1 MTTKPPTPLEF
12 AQQVADKFAN
22 VPDIADGGNPFV
34 DYRKAAAKR
43 LLLDA
48 LIEIED
54 GSLLARWLTAWRHM
68 TGAMVPVNW
77 TERHADTIDCALMD
91 MADIFQEMQDEA
103 DLTVKHIRE
112 EE

>member
-48 LIEIED
+48 LIEIES
-54 GSLLARWLTAWRHM
+54 GSLLGQWLTCWRR
-68 TGAMVPVNW
+68 TATAMVPINW

-91 MADIFQEMQDEA
+91 MADIFQEMRDEA